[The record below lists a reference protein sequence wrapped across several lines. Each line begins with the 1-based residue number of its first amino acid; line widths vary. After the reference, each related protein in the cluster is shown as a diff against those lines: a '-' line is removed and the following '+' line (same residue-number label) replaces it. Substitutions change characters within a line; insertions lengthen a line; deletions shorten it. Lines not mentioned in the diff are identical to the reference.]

1 MLRAIKI
8 RVQYGEIVDN
18 FKSMMHYYFLYSDG
32 DDKAEIYVSCS
43 RNDIN
48 MADKFLKIFNKYHD
62 MREELKNDCINKLSI
77 PFEID

>member
-1 MLRAIKI
+1 MPESKREKC
-8 RVQYGEIVDN
+8 GKIVDN

-32 DDKAEIYVSCS
+32 DDKAEIYVSGS
-43 RNDIN
+43 RNDVN

-62 MREELKNDCINKLSI
+62 MREELKNDCINKLAI